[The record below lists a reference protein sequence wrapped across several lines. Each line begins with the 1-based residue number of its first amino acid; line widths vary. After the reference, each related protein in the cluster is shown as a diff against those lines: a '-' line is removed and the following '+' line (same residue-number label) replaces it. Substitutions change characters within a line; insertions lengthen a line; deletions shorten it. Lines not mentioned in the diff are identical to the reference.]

1 MSIQIGICDDNE
13 SDIKILSEALF
24 AYDPSFQIS
33 TYSDGEALLE
43 ECLEQRIL
51 FDILFLD
58 IYMPGLNGIETAG
71 KIRACMNDA
80 KIIFISSSNEHY
92 PEAYDVF
99 AFNYILKPLAS
110 QNQNHILNQA
120 LKDVTRKR
128 CQQIDISNKSKSHRV
143 LCGDI
148 QYIESRDKILYFHMA
163 DKTTLQ
169 CYAKLDEILRQ
180 LPQETFIRC
189 HQSFVVNIFHVTE
202 MVDKHFRIDPAVIS
216 ISKKHLKESKEK
228 YFAYLFAHLN
238 RGQ

>member
-43 ECLEQRIL
+43 DCLEQRIL

-99 AFNYILKPLAS
+99 AFNYILKPINS
-110 QNQNHILNQA
+110 QKLNNVLNQA
-120 LKDVTRKR
+120 MKEVTRERRK
-128 CQQIDISNKSKSHRV
+128 QIVISYKSKSHRV
-143 LCGDI
+143 FCSDI
-148 QYIESRDKILYFHMA
+148 QYIESREKIIYFHMA

-169 CYAKLDEILRQ
+169 CYAKLDETLEQ
-180 LPQETFIRC
+180 LPRETFIRC
-189 HQSFVVNIFHVTE
+189 HQSFIVNILHVTE
-202 MVDKHFRIDPAVIS
+202 MGDRHFRIDPAVIG

-238 RGQ
+238 RGP